1 MKITVVLDGKPLL
14 TDLPEN
20 GVLRGFFYSRAKGLA
35 SLPWP
40 CLAFSHSG
48 MMGRQKPFALSAL
61 GQRFCSQV
69 RLIKRQMSHNRKAG
83 MNSIEIAYWHSLM

>member
-20 GVLRGFFYSRAKGLA
+20 GVLRGIFYSRAKGLA
-35 SLPWP
+35 SLLWP
-40 CLAFSHSG
+40 CLAFIHSG

-61 GQRFCSQV
+61 GRSLRSEVCQ
-69 RLIKRQMSHNRKAG
+69 IERQMSHNSKAG
-83 MNSIEIAYWHSLM
+83 MNSIVIEYWHLM